1 MGEDWICFQLSLGKE
16 RAKRGQCSCRS
27 NQDFRRSTAEHYS
40 KNSELIYNAKKMCKC
55 LWGTSARRTGVC
67 FLFAYLKK
75 EVVCSYSSLQKFKL
89 KYP

>member
-1 MGEDWICFQLSLGKE
+1 MFSIKPRQE
-16 RAKRGQCSCRS
+16 RAKRGQCSSWS
-27 NQDFRRSTAEHYS
+27 NQDFRSSTAKHYS

-75 EVVCSYSSLQKFKL
+75 EVVLTSF
-89 KYP
+89 P